1 MSKSEHKSVCMD
13 ACVCV
18 CSYLLAISQVDLSKG
33 GVKFWRWLTLMV
45 LIQKDRRAANL
56 HTHLLGSLRDTDGRN
71 EA

>member
-1 MSKSEHKSVCMD
+1 MG

-18 CSYLLAISQVDLSKG
+18 CSYPLAISQIDLSEG

-56 HTHLLGSLRDTDGRN
+56 HTHLLCALRDTDGRK
-71 EA
+71 EG